1 MSNDTRL
8 SLILMSDDGARR
20 TLRVRRGRFYA
31 FMICLFCFP
40 LLAAGL
46 GWWSFQLWRSN
57 AALTAEQVRLE
68 RALLEAEATAERL
81 ENLEILLKEQNVDGR
96 RLLAHRLVGHSEAT
110 ASVEPEESPEVQ
122 KEMEQALKQPSEG
135 PGHAEFPAVAS
146 DLVKVLNVRARSLG
160 NGRLRVSL
168 DLRNTERQKVVS
180 GVVEVTLL
188 TADGQQHAVSFE
200 PDDVG
205 DFRISRFKRAV
216 MVSRLPRSVGKLE
229 NSQVIIEVKKT
240 DGELLFRNIFAVER

>member
-20 TLRVRRGRFYA
+20 TLRVRRARFYA
-31 FMICLFCFP
+31 LVISLLCFP

-46 GWWSFQLWRSN
+46 GWWAFQLWRDN
-57 AALTAEQVRLE
+57 AALSAEQARLE
-68 RALLEAEATAERL
+68 RELLEAEATAERL
-81 ENLEILLKEQNVDGR
+81 ENLEILLKEESVEGR
-96 RLLAHRLVGHSEAT
+96 RLLASRLVGRSEAAT
-110 ASVEPEESPEVQ
+110 ATETDASAEQ
-122 KEMEQALKQPSEG
+122 QEMEQALRQPAEG
-135 PGHAEFPAVAS
+135 PGHAEFPSVS
-146 DLVKVLNVRARSLG
+146 SELVKVLNVRARALG
-160 NGRLRVSL
+160 NGKLRISL

-180 GVVEVTLL
+180 GEVSVTLL
-188 TADGQQHAVSFE
+188 TADGQQHAVAFE

-229 NSQVIIEVKKT
+229 NSQVIIEVKKS
-240 DGELLFRNIFAVER
+240 DGQLLFRNIFAVER